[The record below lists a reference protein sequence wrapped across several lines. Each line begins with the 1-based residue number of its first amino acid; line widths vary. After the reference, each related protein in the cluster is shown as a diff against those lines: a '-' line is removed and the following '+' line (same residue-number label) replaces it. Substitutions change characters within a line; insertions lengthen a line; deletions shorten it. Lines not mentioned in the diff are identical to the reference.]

1 MDAAG
6 MKAFAAEFDPQPF
19 PVDETAA
26 RQSFFHRRAASG
38 WHTARAAI
46 RLFVESVPIAN
57 GIIGLGGELE

>member
-26 RQSFFHRRAASG
+26 RQSFF
-38 WHTARAAI
+38 T
-46 RLFVESVPIAN
+46 
-57 GIIGLGGELE
+57 GGPRVGGTQPEPR